1 LKFAGELSAL
11 GTAVCWAVG
20 ANFFTSAGRALGSM
34 TVNRLR
40 MAIAFC
46 CLCTALLLWKGV
58 PWPVWATGYQLAF
71 LAASGGI
78 GYVFGDSFGF
88 RSMVILGTSR
98 ATLLTALAPVFTTAL
113 AWPLLH
119 EAPGPLAL
127 AGMALIFAGLAV
139 VVLERAQVTH
149 ESIEGSV
156 AVGVFS
162 GVMAALGQGVGY
174 VLAKKA
180 LVTGIDPLSATVIRA
195 TAALILLWGWAIAT
209 KQAAPTIAAARAK
222 PRAFGAAAAG
232 AFFGP
237 FTGVVLSLL
246 ALRFVAAGVAA
257 SITAFYPVIAI
268 LIAMRLGHD
277 RIARRVW
284 IGAVLSVMGVVVL
297 FLRPR

>member
-1 LKFAGELSAL
+1 MKFAGELSAL
-11 GTAVCWAVG
+11 GTAVCWAAG
-20 ANFFTSAGRALGSM
+20 ANFFTSAGRAMGSIN
-34 TVNRLR
+34 VNRLR
-40 MAIAFC
+40 MLVAFA
-46 CLCTALLLWKGV
+46 CLCTTLLLWKGA
-58 PWPVWATGYQLAF
+58 PWPVWATGYQVAF
-71 LAASGGI
+71 LAASGAI

-98 ATLLTALAPVFTTAL
+98 ATLLTSLAPVFTTAL
-113 AWPLLH
+113 AWPLLG
-119 EAPGPLAL
+119 EAPGPFAL
-127 AGMALIFAGLAV
+127 AGMALIFGGLAV
-139 VVLERAQVTH
+139 VVLERAHELH

-156 AVGVFS
+156 AVGIGS
-162 GVMAALGQGVGY
+162 GVLAALGQGVGY

-195 TAALILLWGWAIAT
+195 TAAVVLLWGWAIAT
-209 KQAAPTIAAARAK
+209 RQAAPTFAAARAQ

-232 AFFGP
+232 AFCGP

-246 ALRFVAAGVAA
+246 ALQFVAAGVAA

-277 RIARRVW
+277 RITRRVW
-284 IGAVLSVMGVVVL
+284 IGAALSVAGVVVL